1 MNRFSI
7 IALNLNENL
16 TDIDIKNTE
25 SEIVSFKL
33 LDEDNKFKYGLGN
46 FINQLID
53 FGISFKGIG
62 IELCIV
68 ALLVTAGD
76 KISRK
81 EHSQD
86 SWTREIDL
94 YIPVFNIE
102 KWTRNKQLLE
112 KTLNFLSGDIWRL
125 FFRPTENC
133 YRSLFSPIQQ
143 RLTQD
148 IDCVCLF
155 SGGMDSFIGAT
166 DLLSSGRKPLLVSH
180 YWDTLTPS
188 YQRNCISSL
197 NDEYGDSCIK
207 QAKAHMGFKNDFFPQ
222 AEPENTLRARS
233 FLFFSLAVLAST
245 GLNNSSEIFI
255 PENGLISINVPL
267 TQLRLASLSTRTTH
281 PFYMARVQELLDN
294 LEIDSVLIN
303 PYKFKTK
310 GEMAQECINQ
320 KFLKKN
326 LKYTIS
332 CSSPG
337 KGRYA
342 GESQEHCGH
351 CMPCIIR
358 QSSIKHAFNTDDTDY
373 RITLPSEDLDR
384 TKAEGKDVKAFNFAI
399 ERMENNLEDI
409 QSLIYIPGPLYDYSF
424 EEIDKF
430 ADVYRRGMLEVKNLL
445 SAVRVS

>member
-7 IALNLNENL
+7 VGLNQNENL
-16 TDIDIKNTE
+16 TDIDIKNTG
-25 SEIVSFKL
+25 SEIISFKL
-33 LDEDNKFKYGLGN
+33 IDDNNKFEYGLGT
-46 FINQLID
+46 FINQLIN
-53 FGISFKGIG
+53 FGIFFQGVG
-62 IELCIV
+62 VELCIV

-81 EHSQD
+81 ENAQD

-94 YIPVFNIE
+94 YIPVFNIA
-102 KWTRNKQLLE
+102 KWNKSKQLLE
-112 KTLNFLSGDIWRL
+112 KMLNFLSGDKWRL
-125 FFRPTENC
+125 FFRSTDSC
-133 YRSLFSPIQQ
+133 YISLFPPFQQ
-143 RLTQD
+143 RLTQEL
-148 IDCVCLF
+148 DCVCLF
-155 SGGMDSFIGAT
+155 SGGMDSFIGSA
-166 DLLSSGRKPLLVSH
+166 DLLSSGRKPLLISH

-188 YQRNCISSL
+188 YQQNCISSL
-197 NDEYGDSCIK
+197 NDEYGDNNIK
-207 QAKAHMGFKNDFFPQ
+207 QAKAHVGFNNDLFPQ
-222 AEPENTLRARS
+222 EEPENTLRARS

-245 GLNNSSEIFI
+245 GINNPSEIFI

-281 PFYMARVQELLDN
+281 PFYMARFQELLDN
-294 LEIDSVLIN
+294 LEIDSILIN

-310 GEMAQECINQ
+310 GEMARECINQ
-320 KFLKKN
+320 EFLKKN

-342 GESQEHCGH
+342 GEAQKHCGH
-351 CMPCIIR
+351 CVPCIIR
-358 QSSIKHAFNTDDTDY
+358 QSSIRFAFNTDDTDY
-373 RITLPSEDLDR
+373 RVTLPYKNLDP

-399 ERMENNLEDI
+399 KRMEDNLDDL

-430 ADVYRRGMLEVKNLL
+430 AELYKRGMVEVKNLL
-445 SAVRVS
+445 SGVRVS